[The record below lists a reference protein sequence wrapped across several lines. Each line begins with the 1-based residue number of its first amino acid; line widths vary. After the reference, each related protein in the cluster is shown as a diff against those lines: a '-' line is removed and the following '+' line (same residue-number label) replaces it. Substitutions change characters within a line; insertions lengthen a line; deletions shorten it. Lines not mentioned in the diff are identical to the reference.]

1 MTVQIAIRTANWQ
14 QAVADDARMTQGLA
28 EGKPLTLAL
37 WEDMLHA
44 EHSPIRSLE
53 LSLTWPAIP
62 YWVTAHLDRHHVGVQ
77 PFTRS
82 QRPDS
87 AKPVGYDRNKAPQ
100 DALVQFRMVVN
111 IQALIN
117 ISRRRL
123 CMTAKEETRAVWGE
137 VKDWLEGSCDPFMR
151 AIGKAMMTDCEYRGG
166 VCHMPRTRSCGK
178 YPHWGVYWGRVE
190 R

>member
-1 MTVQIAIRTANWQ
+1 MTIQIAIRTANWQ

-53 LSLTWPAIP
+53 FAVTWTDMP
-62 YWVTAHLDRHHVGVQ
+62 YWVTTHLDRHHVGVQ

-87 AKPVGYDRNKAPQ
+87 ARPVDYDRNKAPQ
-100 DALVQFRMVVN
+100 GAPVQFRMVLN
-111 IQALIN
+111 TQALIN

-123 CMTAKEETRAVWGE
+123 CMTASDATRAAWWE
-137 VKDWLEGSCDPFMR
+137 VKNWFMR
-151 AIGKAMMTDCEYRGG
+151 SQDVYMWAIGRVMLPDCEYRGN
-166 VCHMPRTRSCGK
+166 VCHVPRLRSCGK
-178 YPHWGVYWGRVE
+178 YPHWSTYWGKADE
-190 R
+190 

>member
-1 MTVQIAIRTANWQ
+1 MVQIAIRTANWQ

-37 WEDMLHA
+37 WEDMLHG

-53 LSLTWPAIP
+53 FALTWTDIP

-87 AKPVGYDRNKAPQ
+87 ARPVDYDRNKAPQ
-100 DALVQFRMVVN
+100 DAPVTFRLVLNV
-111 IQALIN
+111 QALIN

-123 CMTAKEETRAVWGE
+123 CRCASPETQSAWYE
-137 VKDWLEGSCDPFMR
+137 VKNWLDESCDAYMR
-151 AIGKAMMTDCEYRGG
+151 AIGKAMMPDCEYRGG
-166 VCHMPRTRSCGK
+166 VCPMPRTRSCGRS
-178 YPHWGVYWGRVE
+178 PHRSGYWGKVDE
-190 R
+190 